1 MFIYSC
7 YGEKGEK
14 MERLRLA
21 DGTEMEISEGSD
33 LRNITTGLK
42 SYAELDGLAGKLTRE
57 NLTKVQFL
65 TDEMLTGE
73 YRDMELCTPEFTVV
87 KKEGSLLAGFGL
99 QEIPAAEKQQEEIHM
114 ALSYLTDEEAA
125 TVSGLHPEWK
135 PDTRYQTGERAA
147 YREMLYR
154 ARQDHTSDGQYPPD
168 TVPALWDMIPLT
180 E

>member
-1 MFIYSC
+1 
-7 YGEKGEK
+7 

-42 SYAELDGLAGKLTRE
+42 SYAELDGLAGKLTRK

-99 QEIPAAEKQQEEIHM
+99 QEIPAVEKQKAEVHM

-125 TVSGLHPEWK
+125 TVSGLYPEWK
-135 PDTRYQTGERAA
+135 PDTHYQIGERAS
-147 YREMLYR
+147 YGEMLYR
-154 ARQDHTSDGQYPPD
+154 AKQDHISEGQYPPD
-168 TVPALWDMIPLT
+168 SIPELWDSILG
-180 E
+180 

>member
-1 MFIYSC
+1 
-7 YGEKGEK
+7 
-14 MERLRLA
+14 
-21 DGTEMEISEGSD
+21 
-33 LRNITTGLK
+33 
-42 SYAELDGLAGKLTRE
+42 
-57 NLTKVQFL
+57 
-65 TDEMLTGE
+65 
-73 YRDMELCTPEFTVV
+73 MELCTPEFTVV

-125 TVSGLHPEWK
+125 TVSGLYPEWK

-147 YREMLYR
+147 YRDMLYR

-168 TVPALWDMIPLT
+168 TVPALWDMIPLV

>member
-1 MFIYSC
+1 M
-7 YGEKGEK
+7 EK
-14 MERLRLA
+14 LRLA

-57 NLTKVQFL
+57 NLTRVQFL

-87 KKEGSLLAGFGL
+87 QKEGILLAGFGL

-125 TVSGLHPEWK
+125 TVRACIRNGSRIPVIRPGRGLH
-135 PDTRYQTGERAA
+135 TRICCTVQDRTILRTDSIHRIP
-147 YREMLYR
+147 YRLY
-154 ARQDHTSDGQYPPD
+154 G
-168 TVPALWDMIPLT
+168 I
-180 E
+180 

>member
-1 MFIYSC
+1 M
-7 YGEKGEK
+7 EK
-14 MERLRLA
+14 LRLA

-57 NLTKVQFL
+57 NLTRVQFL

-87 KKEGSLLAGFGL
+87 QKEGILLAGFGL

-114 ALSYLTDEEAA
+114 ALFYLTDEEAA

>member
-1 MFIYSC
+1 M
-7 YGEKGEK
+7 EK
-14 MERLRLA
+14 LRLA
-21 DGTEMEISEGSD
+21 DGMEMEISEGSD

-99 QEIPAAEKQQEEIHM
+99 QEIPAVEKQQEEIHM
-114 ALSYLTDEEAA
+114 AVIL
-125 TVSGLHPEWK
+125 
-135 PDTRYQTGERAA
+135 PDG
-147 YREMLYR
+147 
-154 ARQDHTSDGQYPPD
+154 
-168 TVPALWDMIPLT
+168 
-180 E
+180 

>member
-1 MFIYSC
+1 M
-7 YGEKGEK
+7 EK
-14 MERLRLA
+14 LRLA
-21 DGTEMEISEGSD
+21 DGMEMEISEGSD

-135 PDTRYQTGERAA
+135 PDTPYQTGERAA

>member
-1 MFIYSC
+1 
-7 YGEKGEK
+7 

-57 NLTKVQFL
+57 NLTRVQFL

-87 KKEGSLLAGFGL
+87 QKEGSLLAGFGL

-114 ALSYLTDEEAA
+114 AYL
-125 TVSGLHPEWK
+125 
-135 PDTRYQTGERAA
+135 
-147 YREMLYR
+147 
-154 ARQDHTSDGQYPPD
+154 
-168 TVPALWDMIPLT
+168 I
-180 E
+180 

>member
-1 MFIYSC
+1 
-7 YGEKGEK
+7 

-125 TVSGLHPEWK
+125 TVSGLYPEWK
-135 PDTRYQTGERAA
+135 PDTRYQTGKRAA
-147 YREMLYR
+147 YQEMLYR

-168 TVPALWDMIPLT
+168 TVPALWDMIPLV

>member
-1 MFIYSC
+1 
-7 YGEKGEK
+7 

-33 LRNITTGLK
+33 LRNITTGIK

-57 NLTKVQFL
+57 NLTRVQFL

-73 YRDMELCTPEFTVV
+73 YRDMELCTPEFMVV
-87 KKEGSLLAGFGL
+87 QKEGSLLAGFGL

-125 TVSGLHPEWK
+125 TVSRNGSRIPVIRPGKGLH
-135 PDTRYQTGERAA
+135 TGRCCTVQDRTILRTDSIHRIP
-147 YREMLYR
+147 YRLC
-154 ARQDHTSDGQYPPD
+154 G
-168 TVPALWDMIPLT
+168 I
-180 E
+180 

>member
-1 MFIYSC
+1 M
-7 YGEKGEK
+7 EK
-14 MERLRLA
+14 LRLA
-21 DGTEMEISEGSD
+21 DGMEMEISEGSD

-147 YREMLYR
+147 YQDMLYR